1 MLQVAAIDHPA
12 PEKAAQGQSGLH
24 RDLVIGHRPGTHPAR
39 CNALRH
45 GGEPRQHPNP
55 AHPGHEGAHHS
66 HRHPVGQAD
75 DDGRQA
81 PQPQGGPDD
90 ATCSCALA
98 QEARQPQGRGHGSQ
112 AEGAVEKPVAAGS
125 QSQPLLGHQREHR
138 PQGGRAETEA
148 EVDDERCPQHPGVAR
163 KAQAADQAGP
173 QGLVAPGRHRRARL
187 QRLPG
192 GRQHGQE
199 EERSH
204 QHRQPVSHQGG
215 DQSGHGR
222 ADGARG
228 IEGNRAQRHRL
239 GQQRPRDQTVDGS
252 LLGRLVEGVAQPAE
266 QRADDQGPGLQPAG
280 MAHQAHAGRGQAH
293 HQVGNNQDV
302 ASIDK
307 IGHRTGHQPEQ
318 QERQGAGGLHQ
329 PHQQGRAAEAGHQPA
344 GHGRLH
350 RVGHGGGD
358 GTDVQQP
365 VGTDAQRRTGQEA
378 RCPAL

>member
-1 MLQVAAIDHPA
+1 M
-12 PEKAAQGQSGLH
+12 
-24 RDLVIGHRPGTHPAR
+24 
-39 CNALRH
+39 
-45 GGEPRQHPNP
+45 
-55 AHPGHEGAHHS
+55 
-66 HRHPVGQAD
+66 
-75 DDGRQA
+75 
-81 PQPQGGPDD
+81 
-90 ATCSCALA
+90 
-98 QEARQPQGRGHGSQ
+98 
-112 AEGAVEKPVAAGS
+112 
-125 QSQPLLGHQREHR
+125 
-138 PQGGRAETEA
+138 
-148 EVDDERCPQHPGVAR
+148 AR
-163 KAQAADQAGP
+163 KAQAADQTGP
-173 QGLVAPGRHRRARL
+173 QGLVAPRRHRRARL

-215 DQSGHGR
+215 DQSGHGG

-266 QRADDQGPGLQPAG
+266 QRADDERPGLQPAG

-293 HQVGNNQDV
+293 HQVGDDQDV
-302 ASIDK
+302 APIDK

-318 QERQGAGGLHQ
+318 QERQGAGSLDQ

-358 GTDVQQP
+358 GADVQQP
-365 VGTDAQRRTGQEA
+365 VGADAQRRAGQEA

>member
-12 PEKAAQGQSGLH
+12 PEKAAQGQPGLH
-24 RDLVIGHRPGTHPAR
+24 RDLVVGHRPGTHPAR

-45 GGEPRQHPNP
+45 GGEPRQHPDP
-55 AHPGHEGAHHS
+55 AHASQESAHHG
-66 HRHPVGQAD
+66 HRHPVRKAD

-81 PQPQGGPDD
+81 PQPQGGTDD
-90 ATCSCALA
+90 ASCPCALT
-98 QEARQPQGRGHGSQ
+98 QEARQPQGRGHGPQ
-112 AEGAVEKPVAAGS
+112 AEGAVEEPVAARG

-138 PQGGRAETEA
+138 PQSSCAETEA
-148 EVDDERCPQHPGVAR
+148 EIDDERRPQHPGMAR
-163 KAQAADQAGP
+163 KAQAADQTGP
-173 QGLVAPGRHRRARL
+173 QGLVAPRRHRRARL

-215 DQSGHGR
+215 DQSGHGG

-239 GQQRPRDQTVDGS
+239 GQQRPRDQSVDGR

-266 QRADDQGPGLQPAG
+266 QRADDERPGLQPAG

-293 HQVGNNQDV
+293 HQVGDDKDV
-302 ASIDK
+302 APIDK
-307 IGHRTGHQPEQ
+307 IGHRTGDQAEQ

-329 PHQQGRAAEAGHQPA
+329 AHQQGRAAEAGHQPA

-358 GTDVQQP
+358 GADVQQP
-365 VGTDAQRRTGQEA
+365 VGADAQRRAGQEA